1 MLAPCY
7 PWLHAWLVAA
17 RPTVGD
23 LMSLCEDNFRLLARL
38 FPDLH
43 QARGCYDSELDA
55 GLRLHLQILD
65 QAPYTTTVRFTY
77 LFDNCIDA
85 SSEQPDPDARLR
97 VYHDA
102 RQVEVLDLRQT
113 ALPLYSGYQFPALRA
128 KWKANLFLSKWLSYC
143 LSEGH
148 KFPSGGLRDR
158 GAGSNE
164 PSSTCL

>member
-1 MLAPCY
+1 MQAPCY
-7 PWLHAWLVAA
+7 PWIHAWLVAT

-43 QARGCYDSELDA
+43 RARGCFDSQLHA
-55 GLRLHLQILD
+55 GLRLHLQVLE
-65 QAPYTTTVRFTY
+65 QAPYTTTIRFTY
-77 LFDNCIDA
+77 LFDDSVDA
-85 SSEQPDPDARLR
+85 SSGQPDPDARLR

-113 ALPLYSGYQFPALRA
+113 SLPLYAGYQSPALRA
-128 KWKANLFLSKWLSYC
+128 KWKANLFLSKWLAYC

-148 KFPSGGLRDR
+148 GFPSTAVPDCDQDR
-158 GAGSNE
+158 GGR
-164 PSSTCL
+164 PSACL